1 MYVAQYFY
9 AAVKS
14 TDLERVT
21 SAGETTVRAWSPCA
35 RELHPALQNKCG
47 GSWLRRYIP
56 RLRVVSGSQESK
68 RRELNDKMQN
78 LVSRSESN
86 VAQQALQWN
95 TVSRS
100 MASPRITS
108 TVYV

>member
-1 MYVAQYFY
+1 MVPLCQGITPRTAKQVRGELVAQIYSK
-9 AAVKS
+9 A
-14 TDLERVT
+14 
-21 SAGETTVRAWSPCA
+21 
-35 RELHPALQNKCG
+35 
-47 GSWLRRYIP
+47 
-56 RLRVVSGSQESK
+56 RVVSGSQESK

-78 LVSRSESN
+78 LVSRSESD